1 MEVIYELGQMPA
13 LTGSVVTD
21 GMFDG
26 VHLGHHQILQKV
38 VQESRKLG
46 IPSVLLTYWPHPRHI
61 LSPNQEKLQIL
72 TSLNEKIELIS
83 SQGIEYLL
91 VLGFTSKFSEMTHE
105 EFVKDILVEKLH
117 TKKLIIGYDHRF
129 GKDRLGDIE
138 YLKTAGE
145 LYGFRIQQIGKQEVE
160 QIAVSATKIRYAL
173 KNHLVE
179 SVSHFLGR
187 PYSLLGKVVE
197 GDKRGRTI
205 GFPTANL
212 DPDDPNKLIPADGV
226 YATRVWIENVPYSSM
241 TNIGV
246 RPTVDGK
253 SHKIETHIIDFEGDL
268 YGQIIKLEFI
278 SPIREEMKFSGL
290 LELKEQLGY
299 DQEMALKLLF

>member
-179 SVSHFLGR
+179 SASHFLGR

-290 LELKEQLGY
+290 LELKEQLGH

>member
-13 LTGSVVTD
+13 LSGSVVTD

-105 EFVKDILVEKLH
+105 ELVKDILVEKLH

-179 SVSHFLGR
+179 SASHFLGR

-290 LELKEQLGY
+290 LELKEQLGH

>member
-1 MEVIYELGQMPA
+1 MQVIHELSQMPA
-13 LTGSVVTD
+13 LIGSVVTD

-38 VQESRKLG
+38 VQESKKLG
-46 IPSVLLTYWPHPRHI
+46 LHSVLLTYWPHPRHI
-61 LSPNQEKLQIL
+61 LSSNQEKLQIL
-72 TSLNEKIELIS
+72 TSLDEKIELIAA
-83 SQGIEYLL
+83 QGIDYLL
-91 VLGFTSKFSEMTHE
+91 VLPFTTKFAKITHE
-105 EFVKDILVEKLH
+105 EFVSQILVEKLH

-129 GKDRLGDIE
+129 GKDRMGDIE

-145 LYGFRIQQIGKQEVE
+145 LYGFSIQQIGKQEVE

-179 SVSHFLGR
+179 SASHFLGR

-226 YATRVWIENVPYSSM
+226 YATRAWVDKVPYSSM
-241 TNIGV
+241 TNIGI

-268 YGQIIKLEFI
+268 YGKIIRLEFI
-278 SPIREEMKFSGL
+278 SPIREEIKFSGL
-290 LELKEQLGY
+290 AELKEQLVH